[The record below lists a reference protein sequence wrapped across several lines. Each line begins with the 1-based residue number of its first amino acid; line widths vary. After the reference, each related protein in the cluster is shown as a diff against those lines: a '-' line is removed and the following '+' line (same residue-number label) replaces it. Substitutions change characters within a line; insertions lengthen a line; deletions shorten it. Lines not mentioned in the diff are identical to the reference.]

1 MKRANGTGTI
11 YKRTDYKRRRK
22 PWIVVINVGT
32 DPITL
37 KRKKRILGSFESAKE
52 AQAALDTYN
61 CMPKKFEASQ
71 TTVAEIWQAVVD
83 RKNSGDKHLGIG
95 YETYWK
101 NHASTIGKMP
111 ISEVRTMHMQQV
123 IDSSGV
129 NPTSQRT
136 ILSIFRWIFEYAL
149 ANDLVNKD
157 YSAFIKPDPLRKSDM
172 HRPYSTDELRALW
185 RNSGSELVKILLI
198 QIYTG
203 MRKVELC
210 TMKLEDVHLKERYMI
225 GGSKTEAGRN
235 RIIPIAECIAPF
247 VQHFYTISKFAHSPY
262 LIMPDKKR
270 HIGSWN
276 GIVNLR
282 DIVIRV
288 MKDLKLSEHRT
299 HDARH
304 TFITMASN
312 YHLDETTVKRIV
324 GHSRGNNVTQDV
336 YTHKMT
342 LQLQAAVNSLPHGPL
357 MYLSPEEKDT
367 ESGSHVVA
375 T

>member
-11 YKRTDYKRRRK
+11 YKRTDYKRRRR
-22 PWIVVINVGT
+22 PWVAVINVGM

-37 KRKKRILGSFESAKE
+37 KRKKRVLGSFETAKE

-61 CMPKKFEASQ
+61 CVPKKFEASQ
-71 TTVAEIWQAVVD
+71 TTVADIWKEVVKQ
-83 RKNSGDKHLGIG
+83 KNSGSKHLGIG
-95 YETYWK
+95 YEQYWK
-101 NHASTIGKMP
+101 NHASAIGKMP

-136 ILSIFRWIFEYAL
+136 IQSIFRWIFNYAL

-172 HRPYSTDELRALW
+172 HRPYSTDELRTLW
-185 RNSGSELVKILLI
+185 RNSGNELVKILLI

-203 MRKVELC
+203 MRQAELR
-210 TMKLEDVHLKERYMI
+210 TIKLEDVHLKERYMV
-225 GGSKTEAGRN
+225 GGVKTEAGKN
-235 RIIPIAECIAPF
+235 RTIPIADCILPF
-247 VQHFYTISKFAHSPY
+247 VQHFYTISKFARWPN

-276 GIVNLR
+276 GVVNLR

-288 MKDLKLSEHRT
+288 MKELNLSEHRT

-304 TFITMASN
+304 TFVTMASN
-312 YHLDETTVKRIV
+312 YHLDETTIKRIV

-336 YTHKMT
+336 YTHKQV
-342 LQLQAAVNSLPHGPL
+342 LQLQAAVNSLPHGPN
-357 MYLSPEEKDT
+357 MYLSPEEKDM